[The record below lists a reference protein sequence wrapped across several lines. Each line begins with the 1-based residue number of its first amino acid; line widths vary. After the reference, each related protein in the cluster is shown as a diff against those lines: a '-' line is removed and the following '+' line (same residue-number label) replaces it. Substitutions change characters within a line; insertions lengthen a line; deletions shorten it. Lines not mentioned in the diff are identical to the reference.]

1 MLVNMRLNH
10 SAKLRVCLNNRRII
24 NRNVRLNMSF
34 MVLIWERCRRLH
46 HHEVCILHSRCH
58 RHRLWWRRRWWQ
70 YLLYLLNTHRFV
82 HTLISIV
89 HSHRTMDLRV
99 RLDHP
104 HHFLSKHNA
113 LAHRENVGVT
123 DRNDIYSVIKVLLL
137 NPRITISDHVWI
149 GRWQVVLKK
158 LRKEVKLNTL
168 RIVQSLVNRAHNAA
182 TALKQRNRCP
192 DRRFLITIT
201 YLHITN

>member
-1 MLVNMRLNH
+1 MPLNH
-10 SAKLRVCLNNRRII
+10 SAKLRVCLNNSRII
-24 NRNVRLNMSF
+24 NRNVCVNMRF
-34 MVLIWERCRRLH
+34 MILIWERCRRLH
-46 HHEVCILHSRCH
+46 HHEVCIFHSRRH

-82 HTLISIV
+82 HALISIV
-89 HSHRTMDLRV
+89 HSHRAMDLRI

-113 LAHRENVGVT
+113 LTHREDVGIT
-123 DRNDIYSVIKVLLL
+123 YRNDIYSVIKVLLL
-137 NPRITISDHVWI
+137 NPRITISNHVWI
-149 GRWQVVLKK
+149 SRWQVVLKE
-158 LRKEVKLNTL
+158 LRKKIKLNTL
-168 RIVQSLVNRAHNAA
+168 RVMQSLVNRTHYTT
-182 TALKQRNRCP
+182 TALKQRNRRT